1 MHVGRPLQVSH
12 PITPDNRNGVSPM
25 VPHTTRILF
34 PHDFPDRWLTE
45 AVVRLSSSPWAR
57 EAAGAWLAAYHAA
70 RARGAAEPEARRQ
83 ADAAYHQ
90 VVARP
95 GVPPTQE
102 AQERRAA

>member
-1 MHVGRPLQVSH
+1 
-12 PITPDNRNGVSPM
+12 M

-34 PHDFPDRWLTE
+34 PHHFPDRWLTE

-57 EAAGAWLAAYHAA
+57 EVAGTWLAAYHGAL
-70 RARGAAEPEARRQ
+70 ARGAAEAEARRQ
-83 ADAAYHQ
+83 ADAAYRQ